1 MKKYMRHSISILIL
15 FLISFSALGQTK
27 EVSINFIHKYNDA
40 NLNFDSTYV
49 VDGSTPI
56 KFDRLEY
63 YLHINSLS
71 NNDGDITYL
80 SDKYI
85 LVNPSQNQY
94 NIGSFEISD
103 MSTLLFNIGVAPE
116 INHDDPSLW
125 KDSHPLAPQIP
136 SMHWGWAAG
145 YIFVA
150 LEGMIDKDQDG
161 IFETVIQYHA
171 VDDSYYSEIMI
182 SDAMIETNTSVE
194 IHINVNY
201 NKLIENIGTN
211 EGGVYH
217 GLHDENQLLINNFIN
232 NNVFTIPENL
242 NLKETFISNAVFPN
256 PFSNTIQ
263 LNLNENSIVKVYN
276 SLGILVNEYKLDK
289 GQQQINTHT
298 LLNGVYILSIQSK
311 SGTENIK
318 LLKK

>member
-1 MKKYMRHSISILIL
+1 MKRSISILIF
-15 FLISFSALGQTK
+15 FLISSLAFGQSK
-27 EVSINFIHKYNDA
+27 EVSIHLNHKYNGGDF
-40 NLNFDSTYV
+40 NFDSSYV
-49 VDGSTPI
+49 VDGNSPI

-63 YLHINSLS
+63 YLHINSLI
-71 NNDGDITYL
+71 NDNGDTTNL
-80 SDKYI
+80 SDNYL
-85 LVNPSQNQY
+85 LVNPSQNHY
-94 NIGSFEISD
+94 NIGSYEISNV
-103 MSTLLFNIGVAPE
+103 STLVLNIGVAPE
-116 INHDDPSLW
+116 INHEDPSLW
-125 KDSHPLAPQIP
+125 ETAHPLAPQIP

-182 SDAMIETNTSVE
+182 SDAVIETNTSVE

-211 EGGVYH
+211 DGGVYH
-217 GLHDENQLLINNFIN
+217 GLHDENQLLINNFIY
-232 NNVFTIPENL
+232 NNVFTVSENNL
-242 NLKETFISNAVFPN
+242 TLKETYISNAVFPN

-276 SLGILVNEYKLDK
+276 SLGLLVDEYKFDK
-289 GQQQINTHT
+289 GQKQINTET
-298 LLNGVYILSIQSK
+298 ILNGIYILSIQSK

-318 LLKK
+318 LLKN

>member
-1 MKKYMRHSISILIL
+1 MKRSISILIF
-15 FLISFSALGQTK
+15 FLISSLVLGQSK
-27 EVSINFIHKYNDA
+27 EVSIHLNHKYNGGDF
-40 NLNFDSTYV
+40 NFDSTYV
-49 VDGSTPI
+49 VDGNTPI

-71 NNDGDITYL
+71 NDNGETTNL
-80 SDKYI
+80 SDNYL
-85 LVNPSQNQY
+85 LVNPSQNHY
-94 NIGSFEISD
+94 NIGSYEISD
-103 MSTLLFNIGVAPE
+103 VSTLLLNIGVAPE

-125 KDSHPLAPQIP
+125 DASHPLAPQIP

-150 LEGMIDKDQDG
+150 LEGMIDENQDG
-161 IFETVIQYHA
+161 IFETVIQYHP
-171 VDDSYYSEIMI
+171 VDDSYYSEII
-182 SDAMIETNTSVE
+182 ITDAVIETDTSIE
-194 IHINVNY
+194 IYLNVNY

-217 GLHDENQLLINNFIN
+217 GLHDENQLLINNFIY
-232 NNVFTIPENL
+232 NNVFTVPENL
-242 NLKETFISNAVFPN
+242 NLKEISISNTAFPN

-276 SLGILVNEYKLDK
+276 SLGILVDAYNLDK
-289 GQQQINTHT
+289 GQQQINTQT
-298 LLNGVYILSIQSK
+298 LLNGVYILSLQSK

-318 LLKK
+318 LLKN